1 MYIVVMTIPV
11 PHTKK
16 KAYKKWTENSAEI
29 LQRYGCLRVEEVW
42 GDWIPKGNFTDFNKA
57 VQANSEESIV
67 VQWQYWPSKNA
78 LLEAEERMKEEN
90 AFAVESDVPFE
101 GKRLIVGGFKPFF
114 TKRTDY

>member
-1 MYIVVMTIPV
+1 
-11 PHTKK
+11 
-16 KAYKKWTENSAEI
+16 
-29 LQRYGCLRVEEVW
+29 LRVEEVW

-90 AFAVESDVPFE
+90 AFAVDSDVPFE

-114 TKRTDY
+114 TTHTDY